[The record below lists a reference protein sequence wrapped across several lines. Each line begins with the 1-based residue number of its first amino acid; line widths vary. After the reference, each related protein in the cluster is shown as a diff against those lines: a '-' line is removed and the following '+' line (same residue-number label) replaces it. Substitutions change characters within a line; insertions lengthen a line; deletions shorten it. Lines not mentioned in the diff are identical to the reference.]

1 MAWPLTP
8 GSPPAGE
15 GRGAAPGPVRVLLV
29 LSREVLVRVVALALG
44 PDAYATRTVPA
55 AGEAV
60 AVAATWRPQLVV
72 VDMDAG
78 GAAYLA
84 GSGGAGPAA
93 GRPPVLALTRRG
105 DLRTTLEAY
114 AQGADDVLVVPF
126 SPEELVARVLALL
139 RRVCGAAA
147 PLAPVIRR
155 GELEIDLL
163 NRSVR
168 ADGRDLYLTALEL
181 SLLYLLAANE
191 GRVVTRR
198 EIVDHLWGADF
209 AAESN
214 LVDRH
219 VRSLRAQLQDDR
231 RDPRYVATIP
241 GRGYRFLSLAEDEQG
256 TPTGYPPG
264 AGVGP

>member
-1 MAWPLTP
+1 
-8 GSPPAGE
+8 
-15 GRGAAPGPVRVLLV
+15 
-29 LSREVLVRVVALALG
+29 
-44 PDAYATRTVPA
+44 
-55 AGEAV
+55 
-60 AVAATWRPQLVV
+60 
-72 VDMDAG
+72 
-78 GAAYLA
+78 
-84 GSGGAGPAA
+84 
-93 GRPPVLALTRRG
+93 
-105 DLRTTLEAY
+105 
-114 AQGADDVLVVPF
+114 VVPF

-163 NRSVR
+163 NRRVR
-168 ADGRDLYLTALEL
+168 ADGHDLYLTALEL

-191 GRVVTRR
+191 GRVVTRK
-198 EIVDHLWGADF
+198 EIVDHLWGPDF

-231 RDPRYVATIP
+231 GDPRYVATIP
-241 GRGYRFLSLAEDEQG
+241 GRGYRFLPVAKDEQG

-264 AGVGP
+264 AGLGP